1 MALDQSKL
9 VQGLLAICD
18 GTSFPRSFE
27 EAGKRWAHAY
37 ATYAADAQSFV
48 LEVPPNSLAAGER
61 VLAGQLAVAFA
72 ASYIAPQTA
81 YALAQGL
88 TAFWLAPP
96 VTFGTGL
103 VTAVGGTSALAQALP
118 SIWLANVAG
127 KRDARTCCQLI
138 AAQIHAFTLTVVT
151 TTPNPSPPPP
161 AYVGP
166 VS

>member
-27 EAGKRWAHAY
+27 EAGKRWAHVY
-37 ATYAADAQSFV
+37 ADYAQAAQSFV
-48 LEVPPNSLAAGER
+48 VQAPPNSLAAGER
-61 VLAGQLAVAFA
+61 VLAGQLAIAFA

-88 TAFWLAPP
+88 TSFWLAPP

-103 VTAVGGTSALAQALP
+103 VTAVGGTQALAQALP
-118 SIWLANVAG
+118 GIWLANVQG
-127 KRDARTCCQLI
+127 RRDAQTCCKLI
-138 AAQIHAFTLTVVT
+138 AAAIHAFTLTVVT

-161 AYVGP
+161 AFVGP